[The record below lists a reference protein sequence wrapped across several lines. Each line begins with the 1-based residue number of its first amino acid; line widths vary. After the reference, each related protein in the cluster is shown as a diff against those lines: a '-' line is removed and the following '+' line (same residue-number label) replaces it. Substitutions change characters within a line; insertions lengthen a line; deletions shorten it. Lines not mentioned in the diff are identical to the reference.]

1 MQNFSEL
8 FFFSRGRAS
17 VAVIDGLTQA
27 ARAFLNRRRQRGR
40 QRIGPAPP
48 LFETPFIT
56 AADCTN
62 NGQRFPFPAPPLDA
76 SANHPYPNAPK
87 EACAVSF
94 NSLAMRLEM
103 SLMRSVVPG

>member
-17 VAVIDGLTQA
+17 VAVFDGLTQA

-48 LFETPFIT
+48 LFVG
-56 AADCTN
+56 N
-62 NGQRFPFPAPPLDA
+62 NHLRRDIGLPPIDR
-76 SANHPYPNAPK
+76 YG
-87 EACAVSF
+87 
-94 NSLAMRLEM
+94 RLM
-103 SLMRSVVPG
+103 